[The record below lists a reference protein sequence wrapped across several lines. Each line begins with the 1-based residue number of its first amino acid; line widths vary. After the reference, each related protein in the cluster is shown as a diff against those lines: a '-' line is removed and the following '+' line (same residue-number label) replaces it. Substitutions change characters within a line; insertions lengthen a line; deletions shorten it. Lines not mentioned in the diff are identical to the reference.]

1 MELPQLIDGLQ
12 RGSQEAFRQLVDS
25 YQSRVYNT
33 VLAIVQQPEEAED
46 VAQEVF
52 VEIYESIHRFGG
64 DGKLTAW
71 IYRIATTKAL
81 ESYRKRH
88 ARKRFAFLTS
98 LFGTTDDDE
107 SADDRWHPVDFEHPG
122 VKLEQQERAKVLFGA
137 IGRLSDQQKVA
148 FTLHHV
154 EGLSYGEITEV
165 MNTSLSSVE
174 SLIHRAKM
182 NLRKQLAAYY
192 RDDSGH

>member
-1 MELPQLIDGLQ
+1 MELQQLIDGLQ
-12 RGSQEAFRQLVDS
+12 RGSQDAFRQLVDA
-25 YQSRVYNT
+25 YQHRVYNT

-52 VEIYESIHRFGG
+52 VEIFESIHRFEGE
-64 DGKLTAW
+64 DRLTAW

-81 ESYRKRH
+81 QSYRKRH

-98 LFGTTDDDE
+98 LYGTSDNDE

-122 VKLEQQERAKVLFGA
+122 VKLEQKERAKVLFGA
-137 IGRLSDQQKVA
+137 ISRLSDQQKVA

-154 EGLSYGEITEV
+154 EGLSYAEITEV
-165 MNTSLSSVE
+165 MNTSLSSIE
-174 SLIHRAKM
+174 SLMHRAKV
-182 NLRKQLAAYY
+182 NLRKQLGSYY
-192 RDDSGH
+192 KDSGF